1 MSPSRLTLSSKYP
14 LGVLEDR
21 LVPET
26 TEVDTDLSRNVSET
40 YIESFNQFCQKL
52 PHQDYTWPPSLTLE
66 SWMTG

>member
-52 PHQDYTWPPSLTLE
+52 PHQDYTCPPSLTFE